1 MFKNRL
7 NSREINSFVTI
18 FKTNRNMKTNYS
30 LLIFLAAML
39 VSASSFGQITIA
51 QWNFNGESNTTVP
64 GGAESPLTSTL
75 ISPSATALLV
85 GGTTATF
92 ASGNSS
98 AGTQETET
106 TSPPNYGW
114 NSTNYPSAGTENK
127 TRGVQFNVSTAN
139 YTGITFR
146 FEQRLSNTAA
156 NTYQVQYTTN
166 VTATTPVWVD
176 TQLFTFTPQPT
187 GTGDT
192 WYNDRSVDFS
202 SITGLDNNPNAA
214 FRVVSAFD
222 PGAGDYLAARST
234 STYSAGGTVRYDMVS
249 VIAAGDLG
257 LPQLNQQAFRMY
269 PNPSRNEIVNLNQP
283 HNIEV
288 YDILGKMVHRAQN
301 TSVIDARNFKTGIY
315 IVKTDS
321 GLSRKLVVQ

>member
-1 MFKNRL
+1 
-7 NSREINSFVTI
+7 
-18 FKTNRNMKTNYS
+18 
-30 LLIFLAAML
+30 ML

-64 GGAESPLTSTL
+64 GGAESPLASTL
-75 ISPSATALLV
+75 TGPTATALLV

-92 ASGNSS
+92 ANGNTS

-106 TSPPNYGW
+106 TNPPNFGW
-114 NSTNYPSAGTENK
+114 NSTTYPAAGTENK

-156 NTYQVQYTTN
+156 NTYQVQYTTD
-166 VTATTPVWVD
+166 VTAAVPVWVD
-176 TQLFTFTPQPT
+176 AQLFTFTPQPT
-187 GTGDT
+187 GTGDM
-192 WYNDRSVDFS
+192 WYNDRNVNLA

-234 STYSAGGTVRYDMVS
+234 STYSGGGTVRYDMVS
-249 VIAAGDLG
+249 VVAADDLG
-257 LPQLNQQAFRMY
+257 LPQFNQQAFRMY

-283 HNIEV
+283 HDIEV
-288 YDILGKMVHRAQN
+288 YDILGKLVLKAQD
-301 TSVIDARNFKTGIY
+301 TPVIDARNFKTGIY
-315 IVKTDS
+315 IVKTET
-321 GLSRKLVVQ
+321 GLTRKLVVQ